1 MHLTGNPIPQI
12 GLGSKMADGS
22 GLFLLDKLDATL
34 KDLGFGTYTENVRLS
49 TFNMFVYTMSL
60 MIGTAGLPTSSC
72 VLHRAQGEET
82 HDDVGQAGGTDHQR
96 HGVDEHVEG
105 A

>member
-60 MIGTAGLPTSSC
+60 MIGTAGLPHVIMRFFT
-72 VLHRAQGEET
+72 L
-82 HDDVGQAGGTDHQR
+82 GT
-96 HGVDEHVEG
+96 VKN